1 MLTSAELVVFRSP
14 RSFILEGCVTVA
26 TSSLGL
32 SLFRSFLM
40 KLCWSLEDK
49 VGLSGALGGL
59 CLLQDTL
66 LQPNP
71 RICGTSSSGRKSKS
85 CEIWNFFKNT
95 SIELEESVLKVWQ
108 LWGLLQSAWMH
119 IPSNH
124 QKAWQAESWQQ
135 AAQHVWREGVPSRSQ
150 RWFSPPDLRP
160 TPNCVFACWH
170 LLSLASK
177 NKEWKHLKMK

>member
-1 MLTSAELVVFRSP
+1 MVFRSP
-14 RSFILEGCVTVA
+14 GSLEAFTLEGCVTAA

-32 SLFRSFLM
+32 SLLQSFLI
-40 KLCWSLEDK
+40 KLCWSLEDT
-49 VGLSGALGGL
+49 VGLSGALGRL
-59 CLLQDTL
+59 CLLWDAL
-66 LQPNP
+66 LQSSP
-71 RICGTSSSGRKSKS
+71 RICGTSSSSRISKS
-85 CEIWNFFKNT
+85 SAIWNFFKNT
-95 SIELEESVLKVWQ
+95 NMDLEESVLKAWQ
-108 LWGLLQSAWMH
+108 LWGLLQSAWRH

-135 AAQHVWREGVPSRSQ
+135 AAQQDWKDGVSSRSR
-150 RWFSPPDLRP
+150 RWFFPLDLRP